1 MTPSAGPE
9 RVLFPLPPAMW
20 DSWEMRRARAESPGA
35 VIALARRSYGLRQDE
50 LGTMAGFS
58 QSAISRLE
66 SGGNLAFDTRV
77 LRIFQSLL
85 GIPAP
90 VLGIADPEVEPGPL
104 EAPGHGLDTDVLL
117 MLCAPGAVSR
127 APVDADLV
135 HQLLVAR
142 RVVNDLDDW
151 IACGE
156 LLATVRRLYELVDGL
171 RSPAGG
177 VWREH
182 VLNVA
187 ALYAEFC
194 AWLHLETGD
203 LAGASSWTTRA
214 LQQAQA
220 VDDRDLVA
228 YAYRRMSQLAQIE
241 GDDERA
247 LGLARAAT
255 RESGVG
261 PQTHAMALQ
270 QEARSYARLGDEQR
284 CLATLDKAYT
294 LVEGVP
300 QGRSEEYRLAS
311 WFSVQHVDMERAAC
325 CVELGRLT
333 EALELHRTGL
343 PHWSPNCRWALG
355 VHFGKVA
362 LAHARLG
369 DFDQAAAAGAQAL
382 ALANGTGCQLI
393 ITELRRLRRWAHTP
407 AIVGIVDA
415 LGPPE

>member
-1 MTPSAGPE
+1 MVPSTGPD
-9 RVLFPLPPAMW
+9 RVLFPMPPSMW
-20 DSWEMRRARAESPGA
+20 DSWEARRARAESPGA
-35 VIALARRSYGLRQDE
+35 VIAIARRAYGLRQGE
-50 LGTMAGFS
+50 LGVMAGFS

-66 SGGNLAFDTRV
+66 AGGNLAFDTRV

-85 GIPAP
+85 GIPAQL
-90 VLGIADPEVEPGPL
+90 LGIADPEAGPGLL
-104 EAPGHGLDTDVLL
+104 ESPGQGVDTDALL
-117 MLCAPGAVSR
+117 MLCAPAAVSR
-127 APVDADLV
+127 STVDADLV

-151 IACGE
+151 IVSSE
-156 LLATVRRLYELVDGL
+156 LLATVRRLYELVDRL
-171 RSPAGG
+171 RPLASG

-182 VLNVA
+182 LLNIA
-187 ALYAEFC
+187 AFYAEFC

-203 LAGASSWTTRA
+203 LAGANSWTTRA

-241 GDDERA
+241 GDLEQA

-270 QEARSYARLGDEQR
+270 QEARSYARLGDDAR
-284 CLATLDKAYT
+284 CFATLDKAHA
-294 LVEGVP
+294 LVEGIP
-300 QGRSEEYRLAS
+300 RSRSEEYRLAS
-311 WFSVQHVDMERAAC
+311 WFSVQHLEMERVDC

-333 EALELHRTGL
+333 EALELHEAGL
-343 PHWSPNCRWALG
+343 PRWSPNCRWVLG

-362 LAHARLG
+362 TAYARLG
-369 DFDQAAAAGAQAL
+369 DFEQAAVAGAQAL
-382 ALANGTGCQLI
+382 ALANGTGCKLI
-393 ITELRRLRRWAHTP
+393 TAELRRLRRWAHTP